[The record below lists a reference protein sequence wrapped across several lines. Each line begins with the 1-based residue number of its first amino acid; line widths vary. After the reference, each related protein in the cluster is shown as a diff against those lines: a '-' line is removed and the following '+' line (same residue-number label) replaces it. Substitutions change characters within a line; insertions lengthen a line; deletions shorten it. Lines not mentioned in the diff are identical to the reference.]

1 MNIKLPAYVTLT
13 NKSKAAVKF
22 APYKENFNTTLGYD
36 ETIDETTGK
45 AKGGESLVLAATTAG
60 QVFYYLKQAS
70 DVLEVTVAETKPEG
84 ATYDVCATEAAPATV
99 TITNKSANVMSFVP
113 YRENFQF
120 EVKPAHKDEEGKDV
134 PAETYTFA
142 ATTAGQVIYYMNQD
156 VDGLLDVTIGAVKV
170 GKN

>member
-22 APYKENFNTTLGYD
+22 APYKENFNTAIG
-36 ETIDETTGK
+36 
-45 AKGGESLVLAATTAG
+45 AGESLVLAATTAG
-60 QVFYYLKQAS
+60 QVFYYLKQANDS
-70 DVLEVTVAETKPEG
+70 LEVAVSETKPEG

-99 TITNKSANVMSFVP
+99 TITNKSYNVMSFVP

-120 EVKPAHKDEEGKDV
+120 EVKPAHKNEAGEDV